1 MKIRWTRPARDD
13 LIRIQDYIAQDNPR
27 AAFRVVETIRER
39 TGKLVEHPRSG
50 RPGRVEGTR
59 ELVITD
65 TPYLVAYRIQGE
77 WIDVL
82 AVLHGSRQWPE
93 GFSN

>member
-1 MKIRWTRPARDD
+1 MKVRWTRPARDD

-27 AAFRVVETIRER
+27 AAYRVVETIRER
-39 TGKLVEHPRSG
+39 TGKLAEHPRSG
-50 RPGRVEGTR
+50 RAGRVEGTR

-82 AVLHGSRQWPE
+82 AVLHGSRRWPE
-93 GFSN
+93 SFN